1 MSSSDPAKA
10 FAALLKRL
18 RGKYEGAAPV
28 IPDDPVAHGAS
39 LMEQLIYSFML
50 WEASSVQ
57 AKQAARKLSESF
69 ADLNELRVA
78 FPHETAGVLGE
89 RYPLAVERCLRL
101 RCVLQELYQR
111 EHVMSMVSLIAAGKR
126 EARQYLES
134 MQGMPAFVAAR
145 MLALGLGGHAVPA
158 DYRLMELLSGEKAMP
173 EDVDSPG
180 EASAWLE
187 RQVRASEAGVV
198 ASVLQG
204 WSDEKGTSPKF
215 DRSFASAA
223 LTVPVGVSVTG
234 PAKTK
239 RQSPRPKMGRR
250 GATKGRGK

>member
-1 MSSSDPAKA
+1 LSSSDPAKV

-18 RGKYEGAAPV
+18 RGKHEGVPPV
-28 IPDDPVAHGAS
+28 IPDDPASHGSA
-39 LMEQLIYSFML
+39 LIEQLIYSFML
-50 WEASSVQ
+50 WEASSSQ
-57 AKQAARKLSESF
+57 AKVGARKLAESF

-111 EHVMSMVSLIAAGKR
+111 EHAMSLVSLISAGKR

-134 MQGMPAFVAAR
+134 MPGMPTFVAAR
-145 MLALGLGGHAVPA
+145 MLAIGLGGHAVPA
-158 DYRLMELLSGEKAMP
+158 DYRLMELLSDEKALP
-173 EDVDSPG
+173 EDVDGPG

-215 DRSFASAA
+215 DRSFAASA

-234 PAKTK
+234 PAKSK
-239 RQSPRPKMGRR
+239 RQSPRPKLGRR
-250 GATKGRGK
+250 GATKGRSK